1 MPYPE
6 EPTETPAPRPGLR
19 LGFAG
24 TPEFAARILR
34 ALLAAGRVPAVV
46 YTQPDRQAGRRRRL
60 TAGPVK
66 VLAEHHDLPLRQPQ
80 SLRSAEETAA
90 LKAADLDVFVV
101 AAYGLILPP
110 AVLSAP
116 RLGCINVHASLLP
129 RWRGAA
135 PVERAIM
142 AGDRETGVSIM
153 HMEQGLDTGPVYLQR
168 RLAVTADLDGPALE
182 TRLADLG
189 AEALLECLNRLPD
202 LPPQPQPAEGV
213 TYAAKLT
220 RSDAAIDWTLPA
232 VVIERQIRALR
243 GRMPALTLAG
253 SERLMLLA
261 AQADSSPVAAAAG
274 TIVAAR
280 PDGIRVASGQGT
292 LTILQA
298 QLAGRRPATAA
309 ELLRGHGA
317 RFARGTV
324 LTTP

>member
-1 MPYPE
+1 MPYPQ
-6 EPTETPAPRPGLR
+6 EPDEKTPLQPGLR

-24 TPEFAARILR
+24 TPEFAARILQ

-66 VLAEHHDLPLRQPQ
+66 ALAEQHGLPLRQPQ
-80 SLRSAEETAA
+80 SLRGTEEAAA
-90 LKAADLDVFVV
+90 LEALDLDVFVV
-101 AAYGLILPP
+101 AAYGLILPS

-116 RLGCINVHASLLP
+116 RVGCINVHASLLP

-142 AGDRETGVSIM
+142 AGDTVTGVSIM

-168 RLAVTADLDGPALE
+168 RLAISADLDGPALE

-202 LPPQPQPAEGV
+202 LRAQPQPTQGV

-220 RSDAAIDWTLPA
+220 RADAAIDWTQPA

-253 SERLMLLA
+253 SERLIVLA
-261 AQADSSPVAAAAG
+261 AQADASPAAEAAG
-274 TIVAAR
+274 TIVAAQ
-280 PDGIRVASGQGT
+280 PDGIRVACGQGK
-292 LTILQA
+292 LTIVQA
-298 QLAGRRPATAA
+298 QLAGRRPASAA
-309 ELLRGHGA
+309 ELLRGHGKH
-317 RFARGTV
+317 FAPGIV
-324 LTTP
+324 LATP

>member
-1 MPYPE
+1 MPHPQA
-6 EPTETPAPRPGLR
+6 PSTSTAPRPQLR

-24 TPEFAARILR
+24 TPAFAARILD
-34 ALLAAGRVPAVV
+34 AMLAGGRTPVVV
-46 YTQPDRQAGRRRRL
+46 YTQPDRRAGRRRRL
-60 TAGPVK
+60 AAGPVK
-66 VLAEHHDLPLRQPQ
+66 ALAEQHGLPLRQPQ
-80 SLRSAEETAA
+80 TLRCAEEVAA
-90 LKAADLDVFVV
+90 LQQASLDVFVV

-110 AVLSAP
+110 EVLRTP

-142 AGDRETGVSIM
+142 AGDTETGVSIM

-168 RLAVTADLDGPALE
+168 RLAITADLDGPALE
-182 TRLADLG
+182 SRLADLG
-189 AEALLECLNRLPD
+189 AEALLECLDRLKD
-202 LPPQPQPAEGV
+202 LQPQPQPSNGV

-220 RSDAAIDWTLPA
+220 RADAAVDWSRSA
-232 VVIERQIRALR
+232 VAIERQIRALR

-253 SERLMLLA
+253 GERLMLLA
-261 AQADSSPVAAAAG
+261 AQADNSPAAAAAG

-280 PDGIRVASGQGT
+280 PDGIRVACGQGT
-292 LTILQA
+292 LTILEA

-317 RFARGTV
+317 RVAPGTV
-324 LTTP
+324 LATP